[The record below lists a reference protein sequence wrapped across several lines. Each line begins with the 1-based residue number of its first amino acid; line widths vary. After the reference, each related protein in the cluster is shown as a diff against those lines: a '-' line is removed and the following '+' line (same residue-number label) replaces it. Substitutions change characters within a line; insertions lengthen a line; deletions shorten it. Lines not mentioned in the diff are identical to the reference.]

1 MVNITFIENYLRD
14 ISSKLHDIKHT
25 DFKKFIFL
33 IKKIKRKNKKII
45 FIGNGGSASIASHAS
60 VDFTKVC
67 NIRSTNFN
75 EANLVTCFSNDYG
88 YSYWVEKAL
97 KSYADKD
104 DLIVFISSSG
114 KSKNILNGVKYCI
127 KNKINFVS
135 FTGFSEKSPIK
146 KKSKLNF
153 WVKSNKYNI
162 IEMVHHIWILMAVD
176 YLSKKL

>member
-1 MVNITFIENYLRD
+1 VNTTFVKNYFKN
-14 ISSKLHDIKHT
+14 ISSKLYDIKYS
-25 DFKKFIFL
+25 DFEKFIFL
-33 IKKIKRKNKKII
+33 IKKIKKKNKKII
-45 FIGNGGSASIASHAS
+45 FIGNGGSASIASHVS

-67 NIRSTNFN
+67 KIRSTNFN

-88 YSYWVEKAL
+88 YNYWVEKAL

-146 KKSKLNF
+146 KKSELNF

-176 YLSKKL
+176 YLS